1 MDNNDKN
8 NLDDSNDTLEENSF
22 LNENIDD
29 FIIRDDDKQ
38 YKTNEPL
45 YTEITSETYEGSNQ
59 YSYSEDTAADKKRKD
74 NTAHD
79 LAAASLVLGVISVVF
94 SLLCCCGIFSWIIS
108 IICGIIGIILGV
120 MAKDSQGKRE
130 GMTIAGI
137 ICSIAGI
144 VISILVIILVVVIY
158 ANSLKDFIEI

>member
-45 YTEITSETYEGSNQ
+45 YTEISIVTQ
-59 YSYSEDTAADKKRKD
+59 KILQQIRKEK
-74 NTAHD
+74 
-79 LAAASLVLGVISVVF
+79 
-94 SLLCCCGIFSWIIS
+94 
-108 IICGIIGIILGV
+108 IILH
-120 MAKDSQGKRE
+120 M
-130 GMTIAGI
+130 I
-137 ICSIAGI
+137 
-144 VISILVIILVVVIY
+144 
-158 ANSLKDFIEI
+158 